1 MQRSLSSSL
10 EPSPSPRSPP
20 PQVEPWTP
28 EGGAAPD
35 LTAQNRLTR
44 QAGGGGSGSAGSG
57 TTGITGGGGGS
68 GGGAPGGG
76 AVLPRRLVV
85 DMREFMSGLPA
96 VLHGR
101 GLQLAP
107 LTLEVSQGAVVFRQ
121 DLQPALSPPS
131 PP

>member
-10 EPSPSPRSPP
+10 EPSPSPPSPP

-44 QAGGGGSGSAGSG
+44 QAGGGGGSGSG
-57 TTGITGGGGGS
+57 TVGGITGGS
-68 GGGAPGGG
+68 SGGAPGGG

-101 GLQLAP
+101 GLQLSP

-121 DLQPALSPPS
+121 DLQPALIPPS